1 MVKDWQVVSA
11 LRRKG
16 TTIGAIVRL
25 IRLTDFSIM
34 SIEPIDRFFDYPID
48 SIMSIEPIMPLCRF
62 FDYPA
67 AERRTSGRDQRTQV
81 EQPHQTGAPATIK
94 RREAANNFSLH
105 ATTLR
110 SMP

>member
-34 SIEPIDRFFDYPID
+34 SIEPIDRFFDYPI
-48 SIMSIEPIMPLCRF
+48 EPIMPLCRF

-67 AERRTSGRDQRTQV
+67 AERRTSGRDQRTQD